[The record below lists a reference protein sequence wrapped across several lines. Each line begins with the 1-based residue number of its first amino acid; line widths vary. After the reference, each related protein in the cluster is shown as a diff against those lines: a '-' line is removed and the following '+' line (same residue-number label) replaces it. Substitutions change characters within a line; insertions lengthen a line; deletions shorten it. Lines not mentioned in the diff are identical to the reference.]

1 MAGFEVTP
9 HGRFCTDP
17 RGTRATRI
25 PMHPETRNQFLS
37 AARPVVILEDRP
49 CGPALRRNPWW
60 PSTLSPNDFTPL
72 MDLPQR
78 LMASSHHCNRI
89 RLQETAYKV
98 GVKVWQRGE
107 GLHASAGRKGGCCS
121 VVRRIVAI
129 SGAYFLPREGV
140 VPEEPIRNRESACPK
155 F

>member
-1 MAGFEVTP
+1 
-9 HGRFCTDP
+9 
-17 RGTRATRI
+17 
-25 PMHPETRNQFLS
+25 MHPETRNQFLS

-107 GLHASAGRKGGCCS
+107 GLHASAGRKGAAAVWCDESSQFHVLTFFRGTVS
-121 VVRRIVAI
+121 SLKSP
-129 SGAYFLPREGV
+129 SGTAKALVLNSE
-140 VPEEPIRNRESACPK
+140 
-155 F
+155 